1 MLNNKVAQRWGVR
14 DVVNMAMKLYLLDD
28 MQDTFLI
35 INNTS
40 RVYTCIIIYSVNV
53 AARYDIKERCAIV
66 AQNG

>member
-1 MLNNKVAQRWGVR
+1 MLNNKVVHRWGVR

-40 RVYTCIIIYSVNV
+40 RVYTCIIIY
-53 AARYDIKERCAIV
+53 IV
-66 AQNG
+66 